1 MKRLL
6 TIILLTNLFTTTA
19 YATCTAEI
27 CIDVVADPTSNQIV
41 ITASKKGERWWKFR
55 RNERFSS
62 TKTYYRKE
70 SLDSVVTKTD
80 SREEKPSTQAHL
92 CEKAKN

>member
-6 TIILLTNLFTTTA
+6 AIILITNLFATTA

-41 ITASKKGERWWKFR
+41 ITASKKGVLVVVPPER
-55 RNERFSS
+55 
-62 TKTYYRKE
+62 TLL
-70 SLDSVVTKTD
+70 LDQNVL
-80 SREEKPSTQAHL
+80 P
-92 CEKAKN
+92 